1 MGYDLSNSSGTYVRF
16 TGSGWDLALA
26 VARHYGWEPAGIP
39 KPATWDEKEYGP
51 WEDEYW
57 MNAGQEV
64 TADDAVALAAALDRA
79 VAAPDF
85 VEVVVRI
92 KDELNEEVARHDPK
106 WRDDLPAASRDQAEA
121 FRPRLVELAGL
132 SRRGRFVIE

>member
-1 MGYDLSNSSGTYVRF
+1 MGYDLSNSAGTYVRF
-16 TGSGWDLALA
+16 TGSGWDLAVA

-57 MNAGQEV
+57 INAGQEV
-64 TADDAVALAAALDRA
+64 TAEDAGALTAALDRA

-85 VEVVVRI
+85 VDTVIRI
-92 KDELNEEVARHDPK
+92 TNELNEVVAQHNPK
-106 WRDDLPAASRDQAEA
+106 WRDDLKSASREQAEGVRA
-121 FRPRLVELAGL
+121 RLVEFAGL
-132 SRRGRFVIE
+132 TRQGPFIID

>member
-1 MGYDLSNSSGTYVRF
+1 MGYDLSNSAGTYVRF

-39 KPATWDEKEYGP
+39 KPATWDENEYGP

-57 MNAGQEV
+57 INAGQEV
-64 TADDAVALAAALDRA
+64 TAEDAAALTAALDRA

-85 VEVVVRI
+85 VETVMRI
-92 KDELNEEVARHDPK
+92 NDELNEEVAQYNPE
-106 WRDDLPAASRDQAEA
+106 WRDDVKSASREQAQA
-121 FRPRLVELAGL
+121 FRARIVEFAGL
-132 SRRGRFVIE
+132 TRQGPFIIE